1 MTLSMGMLDLVVDVI
16 TCDAVTLEGGVPP
29 TGQCL
34 LPSASFSPPG
44 AVPAC
49 GVPVA
54 QVPALPSPLS
64 EQHNHCV

>member
-1 MTLSMGMLDLVVDVI
+1 MLDLVVDVI
-16 TCDAVTLEGGVPP
+16 TCDVMMLEEVELPP

-34 LPSASFSPPG
+34 LPSASFSPLG